1 MRKVL
6 LSLLAGLAITVGSGC
21 LKDKDFEDQK
31 YGIQIKETKGVSFP
45 EALGSPLVIGINSQA
60 APQEV
65 SGPLLTLDESGAP
78 SADVKVTLQINS
90 GLVTDLGFTPLGPTE
105 FSVNSLVVTIP
116 AGTKLSDAVKVTVS
130 NSSLLD
136 PLVVYG
142 VGLTISSVDQGYK
155 VAQNMKDI
163 VIAFNIKNQYDGKYT
178 LKGKFYH
185 PSYPYF
191 PISTT
196 VEMHTSGPNSVKM
209 YWPPFDDYLN
219 PFSTSAT
226 GTPLTGF
233 DGQDPDFTVNSTTN
247 SITVQNVSAGAVT
260 FYGMGL
266 GFDNAGYTSRWDP
279 ATKTMYACYG
289 YNLGAGGSFVAGSTR
304 MWIDTLVY
312 TGPR

>member
-1 MRKVL
+1 MRKIL
-6 LSLLAGLAITVGSGC
+6 IITLAVSVMTTITGC

-45 EALGSPLVIGINSQA
+45 EALGSPIVIGINSQA
-60 APQEV
+60 TPQEV
-65 SGPLLTLDESGAP
+65 SGPLLALDQSGAA
-78 SADVKVTLQINS
+78 SADVKVTLQINND
-90 GLVTDLGFTPLGPTE
+90 LVTDLGFTPLGPTE

-116 AGTKLSDAVKVTVS
+116 AGSKLSDAVKVTVS

-136 PLVVYG
+136 PLTVYG
-142 VGLTISSVDQGYK
+142 VGLTISAVDQGYK
-155 VAQNMKDI
+155 IAQNMKDI

-185 PSYPYF
+185 PSYPYY

-219 PFSTSAT
+219 PFSTSPT

-233 DGQDPDFTVNSTTN
+233 DIQDPDFTINPTTN
-247 SITVQNVSAGAVT
+247 AITVQNVSAGAVT
-260 FYGMGL
+260 FYGMGM
-266 GFDNAGYTSRWDP
+266 GYDNAGYNSRWDP

-304 MWIDTLVY
+304 MWIDTLTY